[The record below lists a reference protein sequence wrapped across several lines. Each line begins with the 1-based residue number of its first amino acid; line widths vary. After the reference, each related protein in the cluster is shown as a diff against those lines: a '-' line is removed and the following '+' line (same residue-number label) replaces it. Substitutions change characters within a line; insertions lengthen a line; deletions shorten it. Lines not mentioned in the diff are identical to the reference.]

1 MQEYALACVGTCACT
16 STFVCSYDGSF
27 RGGESQDW
35 SVLQVCRIDA
45 GTQTTCERKL
55 SDERRLRDDIAVG
68 SLEDEVLWSR
78 SRNLPACISAL
89 AIQGEAAVGAV
100 GSQTHCLRKLEVR
113 VASCWRHSDGQ
124 QASSLKGSEHSSLQ
138 LSSTQSPSSAQENLC
153 SEGSVGGRHRLQHTP
168 CNSLSSVSSPLENSS
183 LLKDLDAASPAWD
196 RMRDDVA
203 KLPVEDLQRRAEAL
217 TQKLQHREHQ
227 CMVLREALEACNH
240 HFRHALEPKRG
251 GS

>member
-1 MQEYALACVGTCACT
+1 M
-16 STFVCSYDGSF
+16 
-27 RGGESQDW
+27 
-35 SVLQVCRIDA
+35 CRIDA

-183 LLKDLDAASPAWD
+183 LLKDTWADPSVTTEGCCACC
-196 RMRDDVA
+196 RDSTLNERRNDVRT
-203 KLPVEDLQRRAEAL
+203 LMQQVQHGTGCGTTLQSCQSKTYRGE
-217 TQKLQHREHQ
+217 QKL
-227 CMVLREALEACNH
+227 
-240 HFRHALEPKRG
+240 
-251 GS
+251 